1 MFVLLKSKNME
12 VDMYSKDMRLVRI
25 FCDVVKHAENE
36 VMSRNNEHT
45 YYVLQGIDK
54 IRKNLVS
61 SLAAEY
67 PDVGRKEIERL
78 TRANKAL

>member
-1 MFVLLKSKNME
+1 
-12 VDMYSKDMRLVRI
+12 MYKDMRLVRI
-25 FCDVVKHAENE
+25 LCDIVKHAEHE
-36 VMSRNNEHT
+36 VMSRDSEHT
-45 YYVLQGIDK
+45 YYVLQGIEK

-78 TRANKAL
+78 TRAHKAL